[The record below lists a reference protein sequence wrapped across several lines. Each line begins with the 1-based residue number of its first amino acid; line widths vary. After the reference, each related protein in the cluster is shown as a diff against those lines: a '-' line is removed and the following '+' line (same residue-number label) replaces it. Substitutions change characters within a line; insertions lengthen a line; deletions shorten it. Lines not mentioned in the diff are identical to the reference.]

1 MYDDDHMR
9 RMRMKQQNISQ
20 IESMGITS
28 WLDEKKKTEQEVR
41 HLCTGKVVIS
51 IAIKEG
57 DILNNRF

>member
-1 MYDDDHMR
+1 MK
-9 RMRMKQQNISQ
+9 RMRMKQKNISQ

-28 WLDEKKKTEQEVR
+28 WLDEKKKKKKKERELR

-57 DILNNRF
+57 DMLNNRF

>member
-1 MYDDDHMR
+1 MK
-9 RMRMKQQNISQ
+9 RMRMKQKNISQ

-28 WLDEKKKTEQEVR
+28 WFDEKKKKTEKEVR